1 MYSNTE
7 PLDEMI
13 FFMLVIFST
22 KYNENK
28 IMFYNYIYYV
38 LRNGSTFSQ
47 DTEQKSKSAE
57 QFQHKMSSGFTLDL
71 WSQEIKIDKE
81 YKLSLKHPCT
91 SSIPVKQKAL
101 NTTNR

>member
-28 IMFYNYIYYV
+28 IMFYNYIYMYIYMYSEMGQ
-38 LRNGSTFSQ
+38 LF
-47 DTEQKSKSAE
+47 
-57 QFQHKMSSGFTLDL
+57 HKILNR
-71 WSQEIKIDKE
+71 KAR
-81 YKLSLKHPCT
+81 
-91 SSIPVKQKAL
+91 AL
-101 NTTNR
+101 NNFSIKCPVVLPLIFGLKK